1 DVFLDSHQAQLDAIS
16 GDLSVFLDVL
26 RELVAG
32 GKRLRPAFCYWGWRG
47 AGAADDEAIVSVAT
61 SFELLHACAIVH
73 DDVMDAS
80 DLRRGQPSVHR
91 KFASLHERSGW
102 HGSSNDF
109 GVAAAIL
116 LGDLCLA
123 WADEMFTATGMPPD
137 ALARARA
144 PYDDMRTELMAG
156 QYLDVL
162 AQARGGASVAT
173 AMQVVRY
180 KSAKYTIERPLHV
193 GGELAGASAS
203 VLAAYSAY
211 GLPLGTAFQLRDALF
226 GVYGDLD
233 ETGKPAGDDLREGKR
248 TVLLAMAMERAS
260 DDQRAMLERFV
271 GDAGLDHDGVVAVRR
286 VLEATGAVAEVE
298 Q

>member
-47 AGAADDEAIVSVAT
+47 AGAADDEGVVSVAT

-91 KFASLHERSGW
+91 KFAALHHESGW
-102 HGSSNDF
+102 LGSSADY

-123 WADEMFTATGMPPD
+123 WSDEMFMSSGLSAD
-137 ALARARA
+137 ALRRAR
-144 PYDDMRTELMAG
+144 
-156 QYLDVL
+156 
-162 AQARGGASVAT
+162 
-173 AMQVVRY
+173 
-180 KSAKYTIERPLHV
+180 
-193 GGELAGASAS
+193 
-203 VLAAYSAY
+203 
-211 GLPLGTAFQLRDALF
+211 
-226 GVYGDLD
+226 
-233 ETGKPAGDDLREGKR
+233 PA
-248 TVLLAMAMERAS
+248 
-260 DDQRAMLERFV
+260 
-271 GDAGLDHDGVVAVRR
+271 
-286 VLEATGAVAEVE
+286 
-298 Q
+298 